1 MIKHANNF
9 NCEKLSKLIKPANY
23 AKSQIAQKLMKIDKT
38 RKTRKALNLRK
49 HSVIRYDSRNLE
61 FARFINLH
69 NFMNYAGFVTC
80 VFYNP
85 RS

>member
-1 MIKHANNF
+1 
-9 NCEKLSKLIKPANY
+9 
-23 AKSQIAQKLMKIDKT
+23 MKIDKT